1 MKLMEIFSSE
11 ELSSKEQVAAIAE
24 VVIKAR
30 NAYGNGDA
38 EITEPEINTIDGLQ
52 DISLLCD
59 ETKVAIAE
67 SEVGNIK
74 TIAIEFC
81 KSFEGAKLDK
91 KIEELIAISPILA
104 NITNTV
110 ESDYL

>member
-24 VVIKAR
+24 VVVKAR

-52 DISLLCD
+52 SLSMLDD
-59 ETKVAIAE
+59 ESKVRVAQI
-67 SEVGNIK
+67 EVSCIK
-74 TIAIEFC
+74 TRAVEFC
-81 KSFEGAKLDK
+81 NDVEGAVLDK
-91 KIEELIAISPILA
+91 KIAELIALSPVLTSL
-104 NITNTV
+104 TNTT
-110 ESDYL
+110 ESEYL